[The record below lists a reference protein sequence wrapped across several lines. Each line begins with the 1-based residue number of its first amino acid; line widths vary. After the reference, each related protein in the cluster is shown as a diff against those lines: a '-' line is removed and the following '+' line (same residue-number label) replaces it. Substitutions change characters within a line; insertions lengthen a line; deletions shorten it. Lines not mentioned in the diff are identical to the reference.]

1 VRGDGPAPHWTSGT
15 VRVRTCAQATSTS
28 SACSRSPQARVVEA
42 WQNGYPLTRFVT
54 HMEWALTQLHER
66 RTGLSGNGN

>member
-1 VRGDGPAPHWTSGT
+1 MLALAAGA
-15 VRVRTCAQATSTS
+15 
-28 SACSRSPQARVVEA
+28 VVEA